1 MPIHSLGYRE
11 WNGPLSSA
19 ESRWTVIAWIGIR
32 RAWQSMW
39 LRRIVFFAWVPG
51 VLMAL
56 LIYLFEQAA
65 SEGHAGTFMTS
76 GIVRFFLESGATR
89 SLQNSF
95 IASQAASQDLVK
107 YRHEFWC
114 SLLQVLYQRSQAIM
128 LIPVIGITAP
138 SLISQDM
145 RSRAFLLYFSRPI
158 NRTQYICGKAAS
170 VACYVLLISLLPGM
184 MLYCTG
190 VLLSPDISIV
200 LDTWDIPLRVLAATA
215 TMVIPTTCLGLML
228 SSLTIETRFAS
239 FAWFSVWVFGFFAYL
254 VTSSFISFGSQ
265 TPVQLLSL
273 FHVISKVQEWLLNVR
288 SETQIDIVAPLVV
301 LFTVTVVSLA
311 ILYRRVSSPLNV

>member
-11 WNGPLSSA
+11 WTGPLSSA
-19 ESRWTVIAWIGIR
+19 ESRWTVIAWIGVR

-39 LRRIVFFAWVPG
+39 LRRIVFFSWVPG

-65 SEGHAGTFMTS
+65 SEGQAGTFISS
-76 GIVRFFLESGATR
+76 GMVRFFLEGGERR
-89 SLQNSF
+89 SLQESLA
-95 IASQAASQDLVK
+95 ASQGVSQDLVK

-138 SLISQDM
+138 PLISQDM

-158 NRTQYICGKAAS
+158 SRTQYICGKAAS

-190 VLLSPDISIV
+190 VLLSPEISIV

-215 TMVIPTTCLGLML
+215 TMVIPTTCIGLML
-228 SSLTIETRFAS
+228 SSLTTETRFAS
-239 FAWFSVWVFGFFAYL
+239 FAWFSVWVFGFFSYF
-254 VTSSFISFGSQ
+254 VTSSFTSFGSD
-265 TPVQLLSL
+265 TPGQMLSL
-273 FHVISKVQEWLLNVR
+273 FHVISRVQEWLLDIR
-288 SETQIDIVAPLVV
+288 PETQIEVAAPVAV
-301 LFTVTVVSLA
+301 LFGVTVLSLA
-311 ILYRRVSSPLNV
+311 VLYRRVSSPLSV